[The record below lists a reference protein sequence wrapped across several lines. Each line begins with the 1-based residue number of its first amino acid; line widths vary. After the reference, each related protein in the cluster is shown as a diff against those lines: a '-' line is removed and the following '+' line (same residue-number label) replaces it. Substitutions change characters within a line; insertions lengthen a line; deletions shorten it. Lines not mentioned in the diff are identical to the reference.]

1 MPWEFSPIWFLACLL
16 AVALYLRGLRR
27 RWRSDLVPGV
37 GRVVAYL
44 LGIVSIYAVTQTH
57 YDYLSQYMFFA
68 HRAQH
73 LVLHH
78 AAPFLI
84 ALSAPLPILADGL
97 PACIRHMPGKGSAIA
112 LSRPVYRLLQ
122 HPFVAPVLFVGLIYF
137 WLVPEIHFDAMLSAD
152 LYQAMN
158 WSMALDGLLFW
169 WLVLDRRTPQRGGL
183 GYGKRIVILLA
194 VIPPQI
200 LLGAYITF
208 SQDVVFDVYEVC
220 GRAWPLAA
228 LDDQRIGGLLTW
240 IPASMMSVIGILI
253 VLGFL
258 FHQARHEDAAHVSHV
273 TR

>member
-1 MPWEFSPIWFLACLL
+1 MLAI
-16 AVALYLRGLRR
+16 VLYLRGLWQRQR
-27 RWRSDLVPGV
+27 LGETTGIARTL
-37 GRVVAYL
+37 AFL
-44 LGIVSIYAVTQTH
+44 LGVAAIYGVTLTH
-57 YDYLSQYMFFA
+57 FDYLAQYMFFV

-84 ALSAPLPILADGL
+84 ALSAPLPVLVEGL
-97 PACIRHMPGKGSAIA
+97 PMRIRHLPGRR
-112 LSRPVYRLLQ
+112 LFTRMLHPVYRILQ
-122 HPFVAPVLFVGLIYF
+122 HPLIAPVLFVGLIYF

-152 LYQAMN
+152 LYQVMN

-169 WLVLDRRTPQRGGL
+169 WLIFDRRSPLQGGL

-200 LLGAYITF
+200 VLGAYIAF
-208 SQDVVFDVYEVC
+208 SEEVIFDVYEVC
-220 GRAWPLAA
+220 GRAWPLDP

-240 IPASMMSVIGILI
+240 VPATMMSVLGVLI
-253 VLGFL
+253 VLSFM
-258 FHQARHEDAAHVSHV
+258 FRDARNEDTVHASHP

>member
-1 MPWEFSPIWFLACLL
+1 MPWEFSPTWFLACLL

-27 RWRSDLVPGV
+27 RWRSDLAPGV

-57 YDYLSQYMFFA
+57 YDYLSQYMFFT
-68 HRAQH
+68 HRGQH

-78 AAPFLI
+78 VAPFLI

-97 PACIRHMPGKGSAIA
+97 PASVREWSGKRLLAA
-112 LSRPVYRLLQ
+112 LLRPAYRLLQ
-122 HPFVAPVLFVGLIYF
+122 HPCVAPLLFVGLIYF

-169 WLVLDRRTPQRGGL
+169 WLVLDRRAPRQGGL

-200 LLGAYITF
+200 LLGAYIAF
-208 SQDVVFDVYEVC
+208 NQAVIFDVYEVC
-220 GRAWPLAA
+220 GRAWPLAP

-240 IPASMMSVIGILI
+240 IPASMMSAIGILI

-258 FHQARHEDAAHVSHV
+258 FHETRHEDAIHVS
-273 TR
+273 RADR